1 MKYHESQEMYLE
13 TILLLKNTKGVVRSI
28 DVANELNYS
37 RPSVSRAVSLLV
49 DNGYITVDKNGE
61 INFTQSGKERA
72 EEIYERH
79 HVITEV
85 LIKLG
90 ADKLTAED
98 NACRIEHVITDNLL
112 QVLKDFNNALY
123 YFDNSDLKRLFGNIA
138 LNTVKSGK
146 YYGIIL
152 DLKDKFTI

>member
-13 TILLLKNTKGVVRSI
+13 TIYLLKKRQKTVRSI
-28 DVANELNYS
+28 DVATELKYS
-37 RPSVSRAVSLLV
+37 RPSVSRAVSLLQA
-49 DNGYITVDKNGE
+49 NGFITVDKGGE

-112 QVLKDFNNALY
+112 QVLKDFNN
-123 YFDNSDLKRLFGNIA
+123 K
-138 LNTVKSGK
+138 
-146 YYGIIL
+146 
-152 DLKDKFTI
+152 